1 MTIDKFALR
10 SVAKNLGAA
19 IHVRCKAGIAD
30 IVTKDEVIETGTIDE
45 WKSTMKRAKTF
56 ANCLNRRSAIML
68 TGMVS
73 VKEVDAIDDA
83 CEEQGVELYLYN
95 GITLTNI
102 ADHWFTTSRDK
113 AMRVAETIAARY
125 GIGARSNDLLKYE
138 REMIDVLAEIDLNPD
153 PPID

>member
-1 MTIDKFALR
+1 MSIDKFALR
-10 SVAKNLGAA
+10 SITQNLGAA

-30 IVTKDEVIETGTIDE
+30 IVTEDEVIETDTIDE
-45 WKSTMKRAKTF
+45 WKSTMERAKSF
-56 ANCLNRRSAIML
+56 ANCLNRRSAIIL
-68 TGMVS
+68 TGMGS
-73 VKEVDAIDDA
+73 VNEVDAIDDA

-102 ADHWFTTSRDK
+102 ADHWLTSSRDK

-138 REMIDVLAEIDLNPD
+138 REMIEVLAEIDLSPD
-153 PPID
+153 PPN